1 MLNLIKNKEE
11 TGGRGTAILCIA
23 NQERQGGNLS
33 GTLTVSIPD
42 SMGGIAE
49 LIDEEERAVDLGTD
63 DRLQEIMERAEPSP
77 AYGMVQ
83 VHIQNGMD
91 DKIYAMIYEDKSG
104 VRYIDFCQQY
114 QDGGFSP
121 RMRLAQ
127 SELLSF
133 AKFEKAGNTSDKGTK
148 QRATRILNKTEEE
161 YNSKFCGN
169 PFELID
175 TRQIL
180 LCLITALA
188 SLPVYSDD
196 ERQYRRMD
204 FYRQLVEVVKG
215 FQLQILYP
223 HKFYY
228 SLTEE
233 EVMEA
238 VQRMGM
244 QKLAFLKKLKDFGF
258 LYLTA
263 SSKFYQTA
271 VREKYNDGKP
281 CWRYCIFKF
290 SQLAGIDEDQS
301 ENCNFDF

>member
-1 MLNLIKNKEE
+1 MLNTTEYNQE
-11 TGGRGTAILCIA
+11 TGSKGTAILCIDD
-23 NQERQGGNLS
+23 QERQR
-33 GTLTVSIPD
+33 GTLAETVTVAIPD

-63 DRLQEIMERAEPSP
+63 DRLQEIIKRAEPSP
-77 AYGMVQ
+77 AYGMV
-83 VHIQNGMD
+83 HIESTICD
-91 DKIYAMIYEDKSG
+91 SLLASVYEDAKG
-104 VRYIDFCQQY
+104 VRYVDFCQQY
-114 QDGGFSP
+114 QDGSFSP
-121 RMRLAQ
+121 KMRVAQ

-133 AKFEKAGNTSDKGTK
+133 AKFEKAGDTADKGTK
-148 QRATRILNKTEEE
+148 QRAARILRKTEEV
-161 YNSKFCGN
+161 YLGKLRSN

-175 TRQIL
+175 TRQIF
-180 LCLITALA
+180 LCLITALP

-196 ERQYRRMD
+196 DRQLRRIE
-204 FYRQLVEVVKG
+204 FYRKLVEVVKG

-238 VQRMGM
+238 AQRMGM
-244 QKLAFLKKLKDFGF
+244 QKLAFLKKLKEFGF

>member
-1 MLNLIKNKEE
+1 MFNTDEYNPK
-11 TGGRGTAILCIA
+11 TGSEGTAILPL
-23 NQERQGGNLS
+23 NSQERQR
-33 GTLTVSIPD
+33 GTLVEKVTISTLDSI
-42 SMGGIAE
+42 GGIE
-49 LIDEEERAVDLGTD
+49 SLIDEEERAVDLGTD
-63 DRLQEIMERAEPSP
+63 DRLQEILKRAEPSP
-77 AYGMVQ
+77 AYGMV
-83 VHIQNGMD
+83 HIESGICD
-91 DKIYAMIYEDKSG
+91 SLLASIYKDENG
-104 VRYIDFCQQY
+104 VRYIDCCQQY

-196 ERQYRRMD
+196 DRELKRME

-215 FQLQILYP
+215 FQLQMLYP

-228 SLTEE
+228 ALTEE
-233 EVMEA
+233 EVIEA
-238 VQRMGM
+238 AQRMGM
-244 QKLAFLKKLKDFGF
+244 QKLAFLKKLKNFGF

-263 SSKFYQTA
+263 SSKGYQTA
-271 VREKYNDGKP
+271 VRDKYFGGGTV
-281 CWRYCIFKF
+281 WRYCIFKF
-290 SQLAGIDEDQS
+290 SQLAGIDEDES
-301 ENCNFDF
+301 ENGTYEF

>member
-1 MLNLIKNKEE
+1 MLNTTEHNQE
-11 TGGRGTAILCIA
+11 TGSKGTAILCIA

-63 DRLQEIMERAEPSP
+63 DRLQEIMKRAEPSP

-104 VRYIDFCQQY
+104 VRYIDFCQRY
-114 QDGGFSP
+114 QDGSFSP
-121 RMRLAQ
+121 RMRVEQ

-133 AKFEKAGNTSDKGTK
+133 AKFEKAGNTADKGTK
-148 QRATRILNKTEEE
+148 QRAARILSKAEKE
-161 YNSKFCGN
+161 YLGKFRGN

-175 TRQIL
+175 TRQIF
-180 LCLITALA
+180 LCLITALP

-196 ERQYRRMD
+196 DRQLRRIE
-204 FYRQLVEVVKG
+204 FYRKLVEVVKG

-238 VQRMGM
+238 AQRMGM
-244 QKLAFLKKLKDFGF
+244 QKLAFLKKLKEFGF